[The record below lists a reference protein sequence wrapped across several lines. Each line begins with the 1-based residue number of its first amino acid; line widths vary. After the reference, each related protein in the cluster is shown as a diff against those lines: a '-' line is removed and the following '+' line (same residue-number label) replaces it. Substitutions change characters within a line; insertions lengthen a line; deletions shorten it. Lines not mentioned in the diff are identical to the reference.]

1 MECFIDMLMSNKAM
15 GLERVAQQHSEA
27 NSEARQD
34 EVKNRTKQS
43 NGSEMV
49 KEKMATYNRF
59 DTLSRLVHDESPD
72 RLSYK
77 HLIPHY
83 KTPLMQAWQS
93 FPLSDQSS
101 GERITSN
108 KAMGLERVAQ
118 QHSEANSEA
127 RQDEVKNRTK
137 QSNGSEMVKE
147 KMATYNRFDTLSRL
161 VHDESPDRLSVQ
173 D

>member
-1 MECFIDMLMSNKAM
+1 MLMSNKAM

-72 RLSYK
+72 RLS
-77 HLIPHY
+77 
-83 KTPLMQAWQS
+83 
-93 FPLSDQSS
+93 
-101 GERITSN
+101 
-108 KAMGLERVAQ
+108 
-118 QHSEANSEA
+118 
-127 RQDEVKNRTK
+127 
-137 QSNGSEMVKE
+137 
-147 KMATYNRFDTLSRL
+147 
-161 VHDESPDRLSVQ
+161 VQ